1 LADLV
6 LSSVKHS
13 TTKQQRN
20 ISKMK
25 KIKKMALLSV
35 VIAGLV
41 GCNKTIVGEGPVVA
55 ENRSISKFGGI
66 DLHIKAELCYQPG
79 NNLSLEVTAQ
89 QNILDNLQTIVV
101 DDRLVIQYI
110 PGKTIGPGETVRIN
124 ITAPGINSFSLYTA
138 GDIYCPGSIQAT
150 NLLVRNNGSGTI
162 SLKNVVAKN
171 LEVENTSSGSVI
183 ALDGTAA
190 NEIAKNS
197 GIGKID
203 LSGVQARTAKVL
215 ATGSGKIQVKVAD
228 HLHATIEGSGPVYY
242 SGYPDVSSHISG
254 TGHLVHL

>member
-1 LADLV
+1 
-6 LSSVKHS
+6 
-13 TTKQQRN
+13 
-20 ISKMK
+20 
-25 KIKKMALLSV
+25 MALLSV

-41 GCNKTIVGEGPVVA
+41 ACNKTIVGAGPLVA
-55 ENRSISKFGGI
+55 ENRAISGFTGI
-66 DLHIKAELCYQPG
+66 DLQIDAEVYYQPG
-79 NNLSLEVTAQ
+79 NNLSLGVTGH
-89 QNILDNLQTIVV
+89 QNILDNLQTVV
-101 DDRLVIQYI
+101 MDDKLVIQYL
-110 PGKTIGPGETVRIN
+110 PGKTFDSGETIRIN

-183 ALDGTAA
+183 VLDGTAA

-197 GIGKID
+197 GTGKID

-215 ATGSGKIQVKVAD
+215 ATGSGKTQVKVAD
-228 HLHATIEGSGPVYY
+228 HLQATIGGSGPVYY